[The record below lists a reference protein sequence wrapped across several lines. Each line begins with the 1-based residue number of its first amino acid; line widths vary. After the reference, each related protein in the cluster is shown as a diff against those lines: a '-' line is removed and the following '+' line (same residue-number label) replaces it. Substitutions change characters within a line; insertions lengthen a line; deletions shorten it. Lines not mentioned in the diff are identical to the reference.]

1 MADKL
6 EESSSAEDSK
16 SSPSARSFFRWKK
29 SKKQVEPPKYPPV
42 AYWKLFRYATRTEMI
57 MILISVVSAIAHG
70 TLLPVLTILFG
81 RIIDEFGTALNPTGD
96 GELSFSDTVTD
107 EIENTTNLFLI
118 VSFVAFAIS
127 FLQLFFALTAAN
139 SIGNNLRRLFFDN
152 LIAQDCDFYDDH
164 EAGSLTHIVVND
176 INLIQGGVGDK
187 LATAVQYLTTFI
199 VGIVIGFAYGWKLT
213 LVVLA
218 VTPLLMI
225 AGSVF
230 GNASAE
236 ATGDGLGAYG
246 QAGAIASEVLSL
258 IRTVTAFGGQED
270 EARRYEASLEKAY
283 RSAVKAAV
291 STGLGLGTSMLLILS
306 TYGLA
311 FWYGSI
317 LVRDE
322 EMSAGDVLLVFFS
335 ITLGASSL
343 GTAGPAFKSFGVA
356 RAAAPRV
363 FEIIDRQSPID
374 PTNEDGVVP
383 TSDVEGHIRFENVD
397 FNYRK
402 RIVEEGQAEF
412 VLNNFNLDIPVGTSE
427 AFCGKS
433 GSGKSTVARLIQRFY
448 DPINGR
454 ITLDGTDL
462 RELNVK
468 WLRSQ
473 IGVVSQMPSL
483 FMLSIK
489 DNIALGAGL
498 EFVNDGQGRIVA
510 HRKTVTD
517 EQIIHAAKMAN
528 AHSFISKLPEGYNT
542 MLGERGAMLSGGQKQ
557 RVCIAR
563 ALVRDPKILLLDES
577 TASLDTAS
585 EKIVQD
591 ALDKAAAG
599 RTTITIAHRLS
610 TIRNADNISCVQNG
624 YVIERGPHDALV
636 RKEGGFYK
644 SLIELQRIQ
653 KAKMEEEKKT
663 YIDDDDDGGAETR
676 LEAATSANALSVS
689 RTKGESTTKAI
700 DAIGEEEEKGPDL
713 DKGLF
718 LRTLRMNSAEW
729 LLMLVGTAGAVL
741 AGVIWPLASISLV
754 ELIEIMLGTN
764 ETDDVRFWAL
774 SFVILGAMAFAGNIL
789 QHASL
794 GVSGE
799 KLTKKLRTLAFRS
812 LLRQEIGYF
821 DLQENSLGALTTRL
835 SADAGAVKGLT
846 GDLYGVGVNLIG
858 SLLAGLIIAFV
869 NCWRLTLVVLA
880 IIPGVA
886 LGGYFEM
893 QASAGIDSGAK
904 KDFAKANTLAAEAVD
919 NVGTVRSLGIE
930 DYFVDRYHSGINET
944 VNAKRR
950 KALFTG
956 IAYGFSEFCQY
967 IIWYATFKAGGDF
980 VEQGHCSFREMLL
993 SSMAILF
1000 AAITLGNIS
1009 IFAPDVAAAKI
1020 GATQI
1025 YRLIDRTSQIDP
1037 SSPDGEKRASVN
1049 GDIKAA
1055 KVYFEYPRRPDVP
1068 VLRGLSLD
1076 IMQGKTLAIVG
1087 TSGHGK
1093 STIIS
1098 LLERFY
1104 AIREG
1109 RIAVDDQDISES
1121 NVQNLRSHIGIVSQ
1135 EPELFNRS
1143 VFDNIAYGISHDDGT
1158 PVSMSDVV
1166 EAAKLANAHEF
1177 ITQLPQGY
1185 DTSVG
1190 PRGDAISGGQRQRVA
1205 IARSLIRRPPILLLD
1220 EATSALDSAS
1230 EGIVQEALDRAA
1242 SERTTIVVAHRLST
1256 IRNADVIAVVRKGRI
1271 IEHGTHDVLLRRNG
1285 AYAELVQHQ
1294 LTDV

>member
-1 MADKL
+1 MDAA
-6 EESSSAEDSK
+6 ENSSSTDTK
-16 SSPSARSFFRWKK
+16 PSSKK
-29 SKKQVEPPKYPPV
+29 SLRSWFRPKKNTKNVQNEQKTAPLP
-42 AYWKLFRYATRTEMI
+42 YWQLFRYASRRDLLMI
-57 MILISVVSAIAHG
+57 ALSVTAAIAHG
-70 TLLPVLTILFG
+70 ALLPILTVLFG
-81 RIIDEFGTALNPTGD
+81 RVIDEFDDIINVPQ
-96 GELSFSDTVTD
+96 SSDQFGFPESVSD
-107 EIENTTNLFLI
+107 EIRDTTNLFLI
-118 VSFVAFAIS
+118 VSFVAFALS
-127 FLQLFFALTAAN
+127 FVQLFFAIAAAN
-139 SIGNNLRRLFFDN
+139 NIGNKLRTMFFNNLVS
-152 LIAQDCDFYDDH
+152 QDCDFYDDH
-164 EAGSLTHIVVND
+164 ESGSLTQIVIND
-176 INLIQGGVGDK
+176 INLIQAGIGDK
-187 LATAVQYLTTFI
+187 LATATQYISTFFI
-199 VGIVIGFAYGWKLT
+199 GIIIGFIYGWRLT

-218 VTPLLMI
+218 VTPLLVA

-246 QAGAIASEVLSL
+246 QAGAVASEVLGL
-258 IRTVTAFGGQED
+258 IRTVTAFGGQQD
-270 EARRYEASLEKAY
+270 EAKRYESALDRAY

-291 STGLGLGTSMLLILS
+291 SQGLGLGTSMLLILS

-311 FWYGSI
+311 FWYGST
-317 LVRDE
+317 LVKDDK
-322 EMSAGDVLLVFFS
+322 MSAGDVLLVFFS

-343 GTAGPAFKSFGVA
+343 GTAGPAFKSFTVA

-363 FEIIDRQSPID
+363 FEIIDRTSPID
-374 PTNEDGVVP
+374 PTSEDGIIP
-383 TSDVEGHIRFENVD
+383 TEPARGHIKFEHVD

-402 RIVEEGQAEF
+402 RIVEDGQSHL
-412 VLNNFNLDIPVGTSE
+412 VLNNFSLDIPVGTSE

-448 DPINGR
+448 DPLQGR
-454 ITLDGTDL
+454 ITLDDVDL
-462 RELNVK
+462 RELNVQ

-489 DNIALGAGL
+489 ENIALGAGL
-498 EFVNDGQGRIVA
+498 DFVKDDNGKLIA
-510 HRKTVTD
+510 KRKEVTD
-517 EQIIHAAKMAN
+517 EQIIEAAKMAN

-563 ALVRDPKILLLDES
+563 ALVRDPKLLVLDES

-585 EKIVQD
+585 ERLVQD
-591 ALDKAAAG
+591 ALDKAASG

-624 YVIERGPHDALV
+624 NIVERGPHAELV
-636 RKEGGFYK
+636 RRENGFYRN
-644 SLIELQRIQ
+644 LIELQRIE
-653 KAKMEEEKKT
+653 KAKFEEEKKH
-663 YIDDDDDGGAETR
+663 YEDD
-676 LEAATSANALSVS
+676 EARPIPLTSASIS
-689 RTKGESTTKAI
+689 QTKDSTTKAVE
-700 DAIGEEEEKGPDL
+700 GVEEEESKGPDI
-713 DKGLF
+713 DKKLF
-718 LRTLRMNSAEW
+718 RRTLRLNSSEW
-729 LLMLVGTAGAVL
+729 PFMVLGTLGAVL

-754 ELIEIMLGTN
+754 ELIEIMIG
-764 ETDDVRFWAL
+764 DVDSSDVRFWAL
-774 SFVILGAMAFAGNIL
+774 SFVVLGLMAFVGNVC
-789 QHASL
+789 QHAVL

-799 KLTKKLRTLAFRS
+799 KLTRKLRKLAFRS
-812 LLRQEIGYF
+812 LLRQDIGYF
-821 DLQENSLGALTTRL
+821 DLKDNSLGALTTRL
-835 SADAGAVKGLT
+835 SSDAGSVKGLT
-846 GDLYGVGVNLIG
+846 GDLFGIGMNLVG

-869 NCWRLTLVVLA
+869 NCWQLTLVVLA
-880 IIPGVA
+880 IIPGIA

-919 NVGTVRSLGIE
+919 NIGTVRSLGIE
-930 DYFVDRYHSGINET
+930 DYFIGRYDNSIKAT
-944 VNAKRR
+944 ILAKSR

-956 IAYGFSEFCQY
+956 LAYGFSEFCQF
-967 IIWYATFKAGGDF
+967 IIWYATFKAGGEF
-980 VEQGHCSFREMLL
+980 VEKRYCSFQEMLL

-1000 AAITLGNIS
+1000 AAITLGNVS
-1009 IFAPDVAAAKI
+1009 IFAPDVAASKL

-1025 YRLIDRTSQIDP
+1025 YRLIDRVSQIDP
-1037 SSPDGEKRASVN
+1037 TNPDGERRDSVE
-1049 GDIKAA
+1049 GDVSAE

-1068 VLRGLSLD
+1068 VLRGLSLN
-1076 IMQGKTLAIVG
+1076 IERGKTLAIVG

-1104 AIREG
+1104 NIREG
-1109 RIAVDDQDISES
+1109 KISIDGHDIEQS
-1121 NVQNLRSHIGIVSQ
+1121 NVQDLRSHIGIVSQ

-1143 VFDNIAYGISHDDGT
+1143 VFDNIAYGASHEDGT
-1158 PVSMSDVV
+1158 PISMSDVE

-1185 DTSVG
+1185 DTIVG
-1190 PRGDAISGGQRQRVA
+1190 PRGEAISGGQRQRVA
-1205 IARSLIRRPPILLLD
+1205 IARSLIRKPAVLLLD

-1230 EGIVQEALDRAA
+1230 EGVVQEALDRAA

-1256 IRNADVIAVVRKGRI
+1256 IRNASKIVVVRKGRV
-1271 IEHGTHDVLLRRNG
+1271 IESGTHDVLLRRNG
-1285 AYAELVQHQ
+1285 AYAELVRHQ